1 MKYAVVWSPDAENDL
16 AAIWVDATDR
26 AAVTAAGDELD
37 VILREDAHLK
47 GESRHG
53 RVRILFLAPLA
64 IEFEVRRDD
73 RIARVVFVWRTE

>member
-16 AAIWVDATDR
+16 AAIWVD